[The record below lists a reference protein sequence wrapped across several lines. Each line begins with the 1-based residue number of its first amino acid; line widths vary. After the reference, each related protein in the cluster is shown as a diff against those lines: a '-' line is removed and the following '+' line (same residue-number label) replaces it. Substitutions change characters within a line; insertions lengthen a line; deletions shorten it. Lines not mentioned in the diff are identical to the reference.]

1 MTISSDDDK
10 TSLMA
15 LSIQQNKNELL
26 ILLESKSHP
35 IEMLSAALKKESS
48 IENVCRFLLTY
59 FNAAF
64 SSQTYWKP
72 FFTNVVSTPF
82 IC

>member
-35 IEMLSAALKKESS
+35 IEMLSAALKMFVDS
-48 IENVCRFLLTY
+48 Y
-59 FNAAF
+59 
-64 SSQTYWKP
+64 
-72 FFTNVVSTPF
+72 
-82 IC
+82 